1 MFFTRLRTLTC
12 IPSLL
17 RLFNQKWV
25 LDSVKCFLCIYRN
38 YHMTWFL
45 VSWNQPW
52 IIIARTDPAAEAPIL
67 WPPDAK
73 SWLTK
78 KTLMLGKIEGKRRR
92 GQQRMRWLD
101 GITDSMSL
109 SKFREIVKDR
119 ESLACCSSQG
129 GKESDM
135 T

>member
-52 IIIARTDPAAEAPIL
+52 IIIARTDPAAEAAIL